1 MRLCTDGYLDLRDNR
16 RVRTPG
22 KFDRYIEPAPERE
35 ALDFLFSHVFPNHR
49 RIVRPI
55 SIGERRAMKLAIVAG
70 SVGERMTLVDRVW
83 RSMTQAMSPPALL
96 DRPTLIQ
103 VVTYGDHWAYKVYL
117 EGVSTRVVP
126 HGLSSTEL
134 DIVDIPHLDFRLEA

>member
-70 SVGERMTLVDRVW
+70 SVGERDDPRGSGMAIHD
-83 RSMTQAMSPPALL
+83 P
-96 DRPTLIQ
+96 RPCLHPLFWT
-103 VVTYGDHWAYKVYL
+103 V
-117 EGVSTRVVP
+117 R
-126 HGLSSTEL
+126 
-134 DIVDIPHLDFRLEA
+134 R